1 MRVRLARWGNSLA
14 VRIPK
19 DVVESAG
26 LVEGQELD
34 AEARDGGVAL
44 RSLRKRYT
52 LDELLAGMSP
62 GAQPPE
68 LLDWGPDRG
77 SEVLPDDDYSRRLI
91 TGGDLPGRRDDR

>member
-26 LVEGQELD
+26 LVEGQELE

-44 RSLRKRYT
+44 RGLQKRYT
-52 LDELLAGMSP
+52 LDELLASMP
-62 GAQPPE
+62 LDAKPPE

-77 SEVLPDDDYSRRLI
+77 SEALPDDDYARGLI
-91 TGGDLPGRRDDR
+91 TERGLPGRRDDR